1 MSECSLISRSYFTV
15 ENHQRHLLC
24 NNNRVKII
32 FITNIFE
39 RMIIDVLEER
49 LTHQIEVLFWR
60 ESKDYNQAI
69 KKE

>member
-1 MSECSLISRSYFTV
+1 V